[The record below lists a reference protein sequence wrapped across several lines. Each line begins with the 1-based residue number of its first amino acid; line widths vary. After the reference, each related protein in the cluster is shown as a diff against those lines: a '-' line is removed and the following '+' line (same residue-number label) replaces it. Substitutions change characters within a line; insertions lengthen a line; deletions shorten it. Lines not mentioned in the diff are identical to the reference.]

1 VRVCLDRVN
10 AQQIRPAVIVRFEA
24 SGQLSGVKIDA
35 GGYDD
40 LTCVQDARSHPP
52 QLTVS
57 RAASVR
63 CEYRCGK

>member
-1 VRVCLDRVN
+1 M
-10 AQQIRPAVIVRFEA
+10 
-24 SGQLSGVKIDA
+24 SGLKIDA

-40 LTCVQDARSHPP
+40 LVCVQDARSRPP
-52 QLTVS
+52 RVTVS